1 MKRLRVLIVSPTFPY
16 PPSWGFGI
24 RVYQLAR
31 NLSRRHDVSL
41 LSYARAD
48 EMVHVEPLQKLI
60 GDVHVVQ
67 RPQSRGVTKRLAQLS
82 SIASTRSYQVRDLH
96 SVEMQSKIDELL
108 STRQFDIIQL
118 ESSQLCAFQF
128 HSTGAT
134 VLDEHNIEYEL
145 LQRMQ
150 EGERSWTRR
159 LYNRVEVR
167 KFRPIEQES
176 WRTVDGCVLTSERE
190 EAIVHVLAP
199 STPLVVAPNGVDPDF
214 FTPTGTAIQP
224 DTLVFTGLLSY
235 RPNFDAATY
244 LIEEIHPRLEQLR
257 AGVTLTI
264 VGDGSPSELQSLRKP
279 NVVVTGRVPDVRPYL
294 ERAAIAVVPVRMGG
308 GTRLKVVEA
317 LAMAKAVVSTSIGCE
332 GLRVRDG
339 EHLVIADDPD
349 GFASGVAGLLSDPAR
364 AETLGQAGRRLM
376 LDEYSWE
383 RSVERL
389 EDLYRRLMPSAG
401 SLPNSVDRPIRPSD
415 RLSRPDGTEGHGD
428 EA

>member
-1 MKRLRVLIVSPTFPY
+1 MKRLHVLIVSPAFPY

-31 NLSRRHDVSL
+31 HLSQGHDVTL

-48 EMVHVEPLQKLI
+48 EMVHVEALQKLV
-60 GDVHVVQ
+60 GEVRVVE
-67 RPQSRGVTKRLAQLS
+67 RPQIHGLTKRLAQLTS
-82 SIASTRSYQVRDLH
+82 LASARSYQVSDLFT
-96 SVEMQSKIDELL
+96 VEMQSSIDELL

-118 ESSQLCAFQF
+118 ESSQLCGFQY
-128 HSTGAT
+128 HSKGAI

-167 KFRPIEQES
+167 KFRPMEQES
-176 WRTVDGCVLTSERE
+176 WRTVDGCVVTSERE
-190 EAIVHVLAP
+190 EAIVHVHAP
-199 STPLVVAPNGVDPDF
+199 STPVVVAPNAVDPDF
-214 FTPTGTAIQP
+214 FAPTGLAIRP

-244 LIEEIHPRLEQLR
+244 LIEEILPRLERIR

-264 VGDGSPSELQSLRKP
+264 VGDGYPSELQSLRRP
-279 NVVVTGRVPDVRPYL
+279 NVVVTGRVPDIRPYL
-294 ERAAIAVVPVRMGG
+294 EQAAVAVVPVRMGG

-317 LAMAKAVVSTSIGCE
+317 LAMARAVVSTTVGCE
-332 GLRVRDG
+332 GIRVRDG
-339 EHLVIADDPD
+339 QHLLIADDPD
-349 GFASGVAGLLSDPAR
+349 GFASSVALLLSDTAR
-364 AETLGQAGRRLM
+364 AEALGQAGRTLI
-376 LDEYSWE
+376 LDQYSWQ

-389 EDLYRRLMPSAG
+389 EDLYWSLAQSTAG
-401 SLPNSVDRPIRPSD
+401 GRTHS
-415 RLSRPDGTEGHGD
+415 PDGSTD
-428 EA
+428 VR